1 MPTISKLP
9 PADEVSAADIL
20 PISQG
25 GSVHAV
31 SVGALLAGVQQA
43 IIYPS
48 PALLGRTSL
57 GPGGPEAISIGSGLI
72 LNHTTLVAE
81 GLNTGK
87 IPLQSVP
94 VPSDR
99 MISERGG
106 ALQLVELD
114 KFRQLFSAGAN
125 ISIDANGVIAT
136 TGLGTTF
143 SEHLATLS
151 SIATIVAEDRI
162 GVSHAGQDRS
172 ASYETLINGITIGQA
187 PAAAAAADSDTIWTG
202 QSGNMMAR
210 QTLGELW
217 RWLALK
223 LRGYQRPT
231 IELHANTVLDSGSHG
246 NAVLVC
252 TSPLGIDATAS
263 TLDAGFACDVINAS
277 SGAVTL
283 SSAFIVPSGNATLA
297 PSQCV
302 TIRCIPL
309 AAGHALYAFAFSG
322 DTLAMIPGSVTN
334 LAVSGTT
341 SDGITLTWQAPT
353 AGGVTTSFLI
363 QYRTTGTQAWNSV
376 QQAAGTTSRSVNG
389 LQAAT
394 LYDFTVTATNA
405 AGPGSSSGVL
415 NTATASPATL
425 PGSPTALSTT
435 NVTSNSLTLTWTVPI
450 PGGAGLSYSV
460 YSRLTGQTGW
470 NLAASGFS
478 ATNYQLMSLV
488 PGTSY
493 DLQVIATNNFGSG
506 MPSST
511 LARMTAMVAGLVAS
525 IGWNLVPAGTYTLGT
540 GAIGMNVHVSPSS
553 AQVQFGFS
561 ASASTR
567 PSVWTQAIA
576 VNTDLWGAYVPT
588 PATPGSWYAWA
599 QGTDGSSPTV
609 YTTPFIVT

>member
-9 PADEVSAADIL
+9 PADEISAADIL

-31 SVGALLAGVQQA
+31 SIGALLAGMQQA
-43 IIYPS
+43 IIAPS

-81 GLNTGK
+81 GLDTAK

-106 ALQLVELD
+106 ALQLVEFD
-114 KFRQLFSAGAN
+114 KFRRLFSAGAN

-136 TGLGTTF
+136 SGLGTTF
-143 SEHLATLS
+143 SEHLSTLS
-151 SIATIVAEDRI
+151 PLATIVAEDRI
-162 GVSHAGQDRS
+162 GISHAGQDRS

-187 PAAAAAADSDTIWTG
+187 PPAVAATDSDTIWTG

-223 LRGYQRPT
+223 LKGYLRPT
-231 IELHANTVLDSGSHG
+231 VELHANTVLDSGSHG
-246 NAVLVC
+246 NTVLVC

-263 TLDAGFACDVINAS
+263 TLDAGFACDIINAS

-283 SSAFIVPSGNATLA
+283 SNAFTVPAGIATLA

-309 AAGHALYAFAFSG
+309 TTGHALYAFAFSG
-322 DTLAMIPGSVTN
+322 DTHTVIPGSVTN

-353 AGGVTTSFLI
+353 AGGAPTFFLI
-363 QYRTTGTQAWNSV
+363 QYRTSGTQVWNSV
-376 QQAAGTTSRSVNG
+376 QQAAGATSRRVDG

-405 AGPGSSSGVL
+405 GGSGPTSGVL
-415 NTATASPATL
+415 NTATASVATL
-425 PGSPTALSTT
+425 PGPPAALSAT

-470 NLAASGFS
+470 NLTASGFS
-478 ATNYQLMSLV
+478 TTSYQFIGLI
-488 PGTSY
+488 PNTSY
-493 DLQVIATNNFGSG
+493 DLQVIATNNSGSG
-506 MPSST
+506 TPSST
-511 LARMTAMVAGLVAS
+511 SASTTTIAAGLVTS
-525 IGWNLVPAGTYTLGT
+525 IGWNVAPAGTYSRGA
-540 GAIGMNVHVSPSS
+540 GAIGMNVHVTPSS
-553 AQVQFGFS
+553 AQVQLGFS
-561 ASASTR
+561 TSATAR

-588 PATPGSWYAWA
+588 PATPGNWYAWA
-599 QGTDGSSPTV
+599 EGTDGSSPTV
-609 YTTPFIVT
+609 YTTSFIVT